1 MFNEFIGKI
10 VIIFGVVGGIGLVLV
25 EVLVG

>member
-1 MFNEFIGKI
+1 MFNEFMSKI

-25 EVLVG
+25 EVLVR